1 MPQYLNA
8 FIHPSILSFIHI
20 IHGVGFSSFIT
31 HFIHFTHTI
40 QTVRCIRFIHSC
52 MHSFTHSIMYTLF
65 HSTTIHSLTHSL
77 IHLFQPYIHPSI
89 NVFIHSLVHLFQR
102 FIHRLDHSLVSF
114 RCIHSF
120 IQSFHFISF
129 PFVVVHSFIT
139 LFNPG
144 FIALIHFIHSFVLF
158 IHWVSFLHSVSQ
170 PLIHPFTHSFISW
183 VHSFVQSVIPSFF
196 SFVPLTPCHSVSC
209 DWMFTSVHASPFRA
223 VTFHAMPLHL
233 SMLSVPCRLILLNST
248 SAHAKLLRC
257 I

>member
-1 MPQYLNA
+1 MHA
-8 FIHPSILSFIHI
+8 FIHSFYH
-20 IHGVGFSSFIT
+20 VYFVSFNN
-31 HFIHFTHTI
+31 
-40 QTVRCIRFIHSC
+40 
-52 MHSFTHSIMYTLF
+52 
-65 HSTTIHSLTHSL
+65 HSLTHSL
-77 IHLFQPYIHPSI
+77 THSFIYSNHTFIHPLMFSFI
-89 NVFIHSLVHLFQR
+89 HWFIYSNDSFIDWIIHWFRFVAFIHSF
-102 FIHRLDHSLVSF
+102 S
-114 RCIHSF
+114 
-120 IQSFHFISF
+120 HFISF